1 MHLLE
6 YRLPDLD
13 CNDGSANALWDDL
26 SEAHPDLRIL
36 FDALRTRLSTEDVG
50 TLHRTIDHLRS
61 ELDARDDTI
70 ARLSDDLDYQRN
82 RARSLEI
89 ELHDATRNAPK
100 GTK

>member
-13 CNDGSANALWDDL
+13 CNDGAANALWDDL

-36 FDALRTRLSTEDVG
+36 FDALRTRLSTEDAD
-50 TLHRTIDHLRS
+50 TLHRTIDHLRNKL
-61 ELDARDDTI
+61 EVRDDNI

-82 RARSLEI
+82 RTRSLEI
-89 ELHDATRNAPK
+89 ELHDATRNTTK
-100 GTK
+100 GKK